1 MRVQI
6 RVKPG
11 ASRTRVG
18 GRYGDDTLVV
28 AVQQPAVDGRATA
41 AALAAVAKAVGVPTR
56 AVVLVSGTTNRTKLI
71 ELPDAA
77 AGAVA
82 ALLSQA

>member
-56 AVVLVSGTTNRTKLI
+56 AVVLIRGATHRTKLI
-71 ELPDAA
+71 ELPDSA

-82 ALLSQA
+82 ALLHQA